1 MIRNILVP
9 LDGSDFGE
17 QALDWA
23 TLVAKRAGARVHLVH
38 VREPLI
44 VADPLFQQTLV
55 DVETQEE
62 AQEYLDALLHRLAD
76 PEIRSATRTAV
87 LEGAVGESLRQYAL
101 SHHIDLV
108 VMTTHGRGPW
118 AKFWEGSIAE
128 TLVRTLPASILLIRA
143 NEQVGGSER
152 FGRKSGFRHILMPT
166 PTETP
171 PLDQSGAAWEIA
183 RLFGSRVTMLHV
195 RPSGSQEMAA
205 ASIGQP
211 TTSAG
216 VPPHRSEP
224 GETPDDSRIQLG
236 ERPSEPSV
244 AVDRHVV
251 EHDVP
256 AEAILAEAH
265 RLGCDLIAMETR
277 CRTGLSRLVKG
288 STADWIVRH
297 ASAPVLLHCARSHG
311 EKQAGA
317 ASG

>member
-9 LDGSDFGE
+9 LDGSGFGE

-23 TLVAKRAGARVHLVH
+23 TLVAKRAGARMHLVH

-62 AQEYLDALLHRLAD
+62 AQEYLDSLLNRLAD
-76 PEIRSATRTAV
+76 PGIRSATRTVV

-101 SHHIDLV
+101 SHQIDLV

-128 TLVRTLPASILLIRA
+128 TLVRTVPVSILLIRA
-143 NEQVGGSER
+143 NEQGDGSEHL
-152 FGRKSGFRHILMPT
+152 GRKSGFQHILMPT
-166 PTETP
+166 PTEAP
-171 PLDQSGAAWEIA
+171 PFEHSGAAWEIA
-183 RLFGSRVTMLHV
+183 RLFGSRVTLLHV

-205 ASIGQP
+205 ANIGQP
-211 TTSAG
+211 NTDEGA
-216 VPPHRSEP
+216 PLHRSGSGEP
-224 GETPDDSRIQLG
+224 HDDSRIQFG
-236 ERPSEPSV
+236 EWASEPSV

-256 AEAILAEAH
+256 AEAILAEAE

-297 ASAPVLLHCARSHG
+297 ASAPVLLHCSRSLG
-311 EKQAGA
+311 EKQAGT